1 MTDTKS
7 GTISQKE
14 RLAYGWVILT
24 ILSLAQVVMSIG
36 AYAWGPLAPFLRND
50 FGITRAQVGALT
62 SILYLASVI
71 VATPS
76 GVLVDKKGARI
87 MLIICL
93 LVMGISF
100 ICMAAVNSY
109 FFLAVLAGCAGIGY
123 GMINQVAVKG
133 VMYWTTSRNR
143 GAAMGVRQAG
153 VTVGGAISATFLV
166 VITGMY
172 NWHLSVVIIGVLIL
186 IMAGLSVAFYREKP
200 PELIEETVE
209 TTSASPASTAK
220 IHPSKKAT
228 LGQVFRN
235 PDLVVNMVAIPL
247 LAGSQACLG
256 SFLIL
261 FLMENI
267 KLTEVT
273 AGFSLTLAMIAGTVG
288 RVGWGVISDRMFN
301 GERIVTLLA
310 ICLLALLGSLGAIF
324 LQPGSPK
331 LLVFAI
337 AILLGGTLLGFHG
350 VLFALVGEACGAELA
365 GSVVGILVTVAWTGI
380 VLFPVAFGAIA
391 DSFGYRW
398 SWTMVAVTAAISM
411 AAYTYSYLRKARKIT
426 V

>member
-1 MTDTKS
+1 MTDAIKT

-14 RLAYGWVILT
+14 GLAYSWVILT
-24 ILSLAQVVMSIG
+24 ILLLAQVVMSIG

-62 SILYLASVI
+62 SVLYLASVI

-87 MLIICL
+87 MLIVCL

-100 ICMAAVNSY
+100 ICMAVVNSY
-109 FFLAVLAGCAGIGY
+109 LFLAILAGCAGIGY

-133 VMYWTTSRNR
+133 VMYWTTSKTR
-143 GAAMGVRQAG
+143 GTAMGVRQAG

-166 VITGMY
+166 VLTGKY
-172 NWHLSVVIIGVLIL
+172 NWHLSVIIIGVLIL
-186 IMAGLSVAFYREKP
+186 MMAVFSVAFYREKP
-200 PELIEETVE
+200 PELIEETVKA
-209 TTSASPASTAK
+209 TSASTEK
-220 IHPSKKAT
+220 ILPKKKAT

-261 FLMENI
+261 YLMENI
-267 KLTEVT
+267 QVAEVT

-288 RVGWGVISDRMFN
+288 RVGWGVIRDRIFN
-301 GERIVTLLA
+301 GERILTLLVL
-310 ICLLALLGSLGAIF
+310 CLFALLGSLGAIF

-331 LLVFAI
+331 LFVFVT

-350 VLFALVGEACGAELA
+350 VLMALVGEISGAKLA
-365 GSVVGILVTVAWTGI
+365 GSVAGILVTVAWSGI

-398 SWTMVAVTAAISM
+398 SWTMVAATVVVSIS
-411 AAYTYSYLRKARKIT
+411 AYTYSYLRKAKK
-426 V
+426 VAV

>member
-1 MTDTKS
+1 MAGT
-7 GTISQKE
+7 GTIRQKD
-14 RLAYGWVILT
+14 RLAYAWVILT
-24 ILSLAQVVMSIG
+24 ILSMAQVVMSIG
-36 AYAWGPLAPFLRND
+36 AYAWGPLAPFLRDD

-62 SILYLASVI
+62 SVLYLASVV

-76 GVLVDKKGARI
+76 GVLVDKIGART

-100 ICMAAVNSY
+100 IGMAAANSY

-123 GMINQVAVKG
+123 GMINQVAIKG
-133 VMYWTTSRNR
+133 VMYWTTSRTR
-143 GAAMGVRQAG
+143 GTAMGIRQAG

-172 NWHLSVVIIGVLIL
+172 NWHLSVIIIGVLIL
-186 IMAGLSVAFYREKP
+186 IMAGLSAAFYREKP
-200 PELIEETVE
+200 PELVEEAVKTA
-209 TTSASPASTAK
+209 SAHAEKT
-220 IHPSKKAT
+220 HPKKKAA
-228 LGQVFRN
+228 LGQVLRN

-256 SFLIL
+256 SFFIL
-261 FLMENI
+261 YLMENI

-288 RVGWGVISDRMFN
+288 RIGWGVISDRVFN
-301 GERIVTLLA
+301 GGRIVTLLVM
-310 ICLLALLGSLGAIF
+310 CLFALLGSLGAIF
-324 LQPGSPK
+324 LQPGAPN
-331 LLVFAI
+331 LLVFVI

-350 VLFALVGEACGAELA
+350 VLMALVGEISGAELA
-365 GSVVGILVTVAWTGI
+365 GSVAGILVTVAWTGI

-391 DSFGYRW
+391 DHFGYRW
-398 SWTMVAVTAAISM
+398 SWTMVAAATLISIV
-411 AAYTYSYLRKARKIT
+411 AYAYSYLRKAR
-426 V
+426 